1 MGGLQ
6 RKPRNI
12 GPLLKAQPQDTPSSH
27 SHSAA
32 GGAPAS
38 LRLGSLPGQGPGWGA
53 LCMAPVGLGGR
64 LFRLCLV
71 WGALQARPWSFP
83 HSRAFRALSPKACAF
98 DLSSWVRGQD
108 WTLSQR
114 RRRASWDR
122 DQAPGGPAH
131 PPAQEELDSRL
142 RSQARAGRSEREV
155 GWPLGLTES
164 KQPRW

>member
-1 MGGLQ
+1 
-6 RKPRNI
+6 
-12 GPLLKAQPQDTPSSH
+12 
-27 SHSAA
+27 
-32 GGAPAS
+32 
-38 LRLGSLPGQGPGWGA
+38 
-53 LCMAPVGLGGR
+53 MAPVCLGGR

-71 WGALQARPWSFP
+71 WGALQVRPWSFP

-131 PPAQEELDSRL
+131 PPCPGG
-142 RSQARAGRSEREV
+142 AGQPSPV
-155 GWPLGLTES
+155 TAPGWPI
-164 KQPRW
+164 RA